1 MAEIRL
7 FLRLTAYW
15 DFAIMD
21 SVAQK
26 TGHLKTAYPAEGQVN
41 GMGGCNS
48 KADAIIIMVD
58 PLPSLLS
65 LKESYEKLDKIR
77 KNHIKLSAV
86 ILTVSMGL
94 ILYFLPQREVFA
106 QKPEMRIVL
115 TSETVDPLHKI
126 GQGIENKRANNF
138 SQNKAVERAEEKEEA
153 ENPIFHE
160 MLDGFPMEKMIPA
173 LNKRDKEVASYLI
186 AIAKK
191 ESDWGKHSPKKSGKE
206 CFNYWGYK
214 GSYNQTV
221 SGYSC
226 FDSPEDAVSA
236 VGDRIEKLLGKNID
250 TPEKLVV
257 WKCGSS
263 CSGHAPDDV
272 RKWIQDVAKYYNK
285 INKG

>member
-1 MAEIRL
+1 
-7 FLRLTAYW
+7 
-15 DFAIMD
+15 
-21 SVAQK
+21 
-26 TGHLKTAYPAEGQVN
+26 
-41 GMGGCNS
+41 
-48 KADAIIIMVD
+48 MVD
-58 PLPSLLS
+58 PLPSILS

-77 KNHIKLSAV
+77 KNHIKLTAV
-86 ILTVSMGL
+86 ICTVSMGL
-94 ILYFLPQREVFA
+94 VLYFLPQREVFA
-106 QKPEMRIVL
+106 QRPEARIIL
-115 TSETVDPLHKI
+115 TSEAVDPLHKI
-126 GQGIENKRANNF
+126 GQGIENNRPNNF
-138 SQNKAVERAEEKEEA
+138 SQNKAVEKKEEKKEVG
-153 ENPIFHE
+153 NPIFHE

-173 LNKRDKEVASYLI
+173 LNKRDREVASYLI

-214 GSYNQTV
+214 GSYNQTA

-226 FDSPEDAVSA
+226 FDSPEDAISA

-263 CSGHAPDDV
+263 CSGHEPGDV
-272 RKWIQDVAKYYNK
+272 RRWIQDVSKYYDK